1 MIGNTPNSRD
11 RSDTGLSDEAIER
24 LVRLRSG
31 RETEADR
38 AAFAAWRRRSPAHE
52 AAAREA
58 ESLWHDLAETPTAA
72 AHSPAHS
79 QAHFGTHSEVGTGE
93 DTGGPPPGST
103 GRYRSRARL
112 ARRAV
117 LAGGLAA
124 SAAAIVVGSG
134 AIGPVSGVL
143 ADYATRVGARREV
156 GLPDGSTAFLNSATA
171 LSLAYS
177 AGERRLEL
185 HAGEALFDVAADAT
199 RPFVVTAAS
208 GEIRALGTVFSV
220 RHESD
225 SVRVMVSEGRVEVR
239 SEGGHGDPRTVAAHQ
254 QTTVDA
260 RGVAAPTSLDVAA
273 ATAWVRGKLIFN
285 KRPLVEVV
293 AELERYQAG
302 RIVILDERLESLA
315 VSGVFDLGDPDGG
328 PGGALETLERTLR
341 VTVVRLPLLTLIR

>member
-11 RSDTGLSDEAIER
+11 RSDSGLGDEAIER
-24 LVRLRSG
+24 LVHLRSG
-31 RETEADR
+31 RATEADR
-38 AAFAAWRRRSPAHE
+38 AAFAAWRRRSPAHD

-72 AHSPAHS
+72 AHSEAR
-79 QAHFGTHSEVGTGE
+79 AREE
-93 DTGGPPPGST
+93 TGGSPDRSSCGPT
-103 GRYRSRARL
+103 ERYRARL

-117 LAGGLAA
+117 LTGGLAA

-134 AIGPVSGVL
+134 AIGPVSGVF

-156 GLPDGSTAFLNSATA
+156 ALPDGSTAVLNSATA

-177 AGERRLEL
+177 PGERRLVL
-185 HAGEALFDVAADAT
+185 HAGEALFDVAADAA
-199 RPFVVTAAS
+199 RPFVVAAAS

-225 SVRVMVSEGRVEVR
+225 TIRVMVSEGTVEVR
-239 SEGGHGDPRTVAAHQ
+239 SEGGRGDPKQVAARQ
-254 QTTVDA
+254 QTTFDTQ
-260 RGVAAPTSLDVAA
+260 GIAAPTSLDVAA

-285 KRPLVEVV
+285 KRPLAEVV

-302 RIVILDERLESLA
+302 RIVILDKKLESLE

-328 PGGALETLERTLR
+328 PGAALGTLERILR
-341 VTVVRLPLLTLIR
+341 VRVVRLPLLTLIR